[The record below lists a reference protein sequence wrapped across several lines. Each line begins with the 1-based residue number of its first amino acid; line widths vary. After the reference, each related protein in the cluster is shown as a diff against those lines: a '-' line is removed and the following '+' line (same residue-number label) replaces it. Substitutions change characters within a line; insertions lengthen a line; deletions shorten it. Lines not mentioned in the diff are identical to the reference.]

1 MKNIK
6 LNDKI
11 GIDLQKLIAGKMLL
25 QAGSGGGKSYAIRRI
40 LEQSFGSI
48 PHLILDTEGEFSSL
62 REKYDYILIGKD
74 QDITADPKT
83 AALMALR
90 LWEERVSAIID
101 LYELSPWDR
110 SLFVKNFVDALINA
124 PKKLWRPVLLIID
137 EAHEYAP
144 ENDKSDSGR
153 ALHLLASKGRKRHIG
168 AIFATQRISSLSK
181 NIVASCKNKLIGYAS
196 ETNDVKRAAFEL
208 GFTPNEARTLRDLDP
223 GEFYA
228 FGPAL
233 TKEVTKIK
241 IGKVSTSHEQ
251 VGNTA
256 VGRTA
261 PASAKVKAALAKLA
275 DLPQAAAEEAKT
287 IAEFKQALAT
297 AKRTIAELERN
308 DRTTPTV
315 SAMGVSQWKEYGKK
329 YQYWEFFKKET
340 TQQVIDAV
348 KKAIKKRDGEWVKI
362 LKNWKDHARFWRSIT
377 DKLVDTREKMTSEPE
392 DHPSDMQFEE
402 FAKPTDMPKLEIEI
416 DRNRFGNDTIKP
428 VLRGSKQTYLDSYNN
443 GPLLGKQT
451 DPDTEKQM
459 GAGERQVLIAIAQQ
473 PDGMTRE
480 HITVQTGYK
489 RSTRDAYIQRLI
501 QKGYIGFAGVCMITD
516 AGIAALGNDYKP
528 LPTGRALF
536 EYHLFKLPEGEGK
549 ILKILYEA
557 SESEASRGGMTRDAI
572 SEWTGFKR
580 STRDAYIQRLATRQ
594 LVVVEG
600 QTIRISEHLL

>member
-1 MKNIK
+1 MKQIK
-6 LNDKI
+6 LNDKVTL
-11 GIDLQKLIAGKMLL
+11 DLQKLIAGKMLL

-40 LEQSFGSI
+40 LEQSFGEI

-110 SLFVKNFVDALINA
+110 TLFVKNFVDALINA
-124 PKKLWRPVLLIID
+124 PKKLWKPVLLVID

-144 ENDKSDSGR
+144 ESDKSDSGR

-208 GFTPNEARTLRDLDP
+208 GFTPQEARTLRDLDP

-241 IGKVSTSHEQ
+241 IGSVKTSHE
-251 VGNTA
+251 NTFFSLNKDK
-256 VGRTA
+256 VA
-261 PASAKVKAALAKLA
+261 PASKKVIETLAKLA
-275 DLPQAAAEEAKT
+275 DLPQAAAEEA
-287 IAEFKQALAT
+287 
-297 AKRTIAELERN
+297 RTVAELKAEVTRLKRGDIDWSKIPKHVLKEEYERGYGDAEVAAEQGAN
-308 DRTTPTV
+308 EKIEKFKDTLYQKLLKTHGNVSRALEALSKDIDTLKSDDGIALVNNTHDKGFAARMERPYIPADTVLLKTPELI
-315 SAMGVSQWKEYGKK
+315 Q
-329 YQYWEFFKKET
+329 
-340 TQQVIDAV
+340 
-348 KKAIKKRDGEWVKI
+348 KASDLI
-362 LKNWKDHARFWRSIT
+362 N
-377 DKLVDTREKMTSEPE
+377 
-392 DHPSDMQFEE
+392 PS
-402 FAKPTDMPKLEIEI
+402 
-416 DRNRFGNDTIKP
+416 
-428 VLRGSKQTYLDSYNN
+428 
-443 GPLLGKQT
+443 
-451 DPDTEKQM
+451 M

-473 PDGMTRE
+473 PNGMTRE

-489 RSTRDAYIQRLI
+489 RSTRDAYIQRLF
-501 QKGYIGFAGVCMITD
+501 QKGYVKVGERVWIRQE
-516 AGIAALGNDYKP
+516 GIDALGNDYEP
-528 LPTGRALF
+528 LPTGAELLG
-536 EYHLFKLPEGEGK
+536 YHLRKLPDGEAK
-549 ILKILYEA
+549 ILELVYKNHALVREI
-557 SESEASRGGMTRDAI
+557 I
-572 SEWTGFKR
+572 SEFTGFKR

-600 QTIRISEHLL
+600 QTIRISEHLV